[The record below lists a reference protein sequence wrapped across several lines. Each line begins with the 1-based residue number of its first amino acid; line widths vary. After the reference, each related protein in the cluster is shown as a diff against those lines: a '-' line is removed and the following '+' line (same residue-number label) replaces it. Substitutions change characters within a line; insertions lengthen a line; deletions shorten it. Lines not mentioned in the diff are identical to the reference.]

1 MNLPP
6 NVRSCTKKLLDLD
19 SGAAAEFLA
28 AIEKAHRLNLE
39 AAELRRH
46 AWALYRR
53 VLRKE
58 ATSK

>member
-1 MNLPP
+1 MLPH
-6 NVRSCTKKLLDLD
+6 NVRSCAKKLLDWD
-19 SGAAAEFLA
+19 TKAAAEFLS

-46 AWALYRR
+46 AWATYRR

-58 ATSK
+58 ITGK